1 LFNLPHTNG
10 ADYFKYGNFNGLT
23 DFKEYKM
30 AEKLVTKTKTAEGHG
45 DNTAPAGI
53 ESPATFIPL
62 SPTPSS
68 VNNKSAD
75 LGSKGEQ
82 K

>member
-1 LFNLPHTNG
+1 M
-10 ADYFKYGNFNGLT
+10 ADASKAT
-23 DFKEYKM
+23 
-30 AEKLVTKTKTAEGHG
+30 KLVVKTREAEGHG

-53 ESPATFIPL
+53 QSPATFIPL

-68 VNNKSAD
+68 VNSKSGD
-75 LGSKGEQ
+75 LGHKGEQ